1 MPDERIL
8 VVEDEVAVRD
18 LLVDI
23 LESAGYRVMGAANG
37 EEGLVRM
44 ASAVPDLVVSDVNM
58 PRMGGHAFCDAVRA
72 RSEWDRIP
80 FIFLSGQGEQRDVI
94 AGKRLGADDY
104 LCKPFSPDELLV
116 SVRARLD
123 RQVRLDSLRD
133 RQVSEVKHAI
143 LAIMNHEIRTPVT
156 WLANSA
162 ELLRDA
168 STSLD
173 REQMRKLLDVIV
185 AGSERLVRLA
195 ENLLLLVDFQT
206 GDARR
211 TFDARKRRLSDLP
224 DVLQACLELERPHSL
239 ARGVRLKLL
248 MPEKLPGVTGDPEM
262 LASAVR
268 RLLDNAV
275 KFSTRPDSEVIL
287 AVREVEGSWTA
298 IEVKDE
304 GVGIRAEDLPRIPD
318 LFVQS
323 ARDKQE
329 QQGTGS
335 GLKVVREIAALHGG
349 SLELESELGKGTTA
363 RLLLPAD

>member
-1 MPDERIL
+1 MPGERIL
-8 VVEDEVAVRD
+8 VVEDEIAVRD

-23 LESAGYRVMGAANG
+23 LEAAGYRVMGAGNG

-72 RSEWDRIP
+72 RAEWDRIP

-123 RQVRLDSLRD
+123 RQGRLDSLRD
-133 RQVSEVKHAI
+133 RQVLEVKYAI

-156 WLANSA
+156 SLAGRA

-173 REQMRKLLDVIV
+173 REQVQELLDGIL

-195 ENLLLLVDFQT
+195 ENLLLLVDFKT

-211 TFDARKRRLSDLP
+211 TFEARKRPLSDLP
-224 DVLQACLELERPHSL
+224 EILQACLRLERSRAL
-239 ARGVRLKLL
+239 AQEVELRLEV
-248 MPEKLPGVTGDPEM
+248 PDALPRVTGDPEM

-268 RLLDNAV
+268 HLLDNAI
-275 KFSTRPDSEVIL
+275 KFSTKPGSEVTL
-287 AVREVEGSWTA
+287 AVRPGAGRAA
-298 IEVKDE
+298 IEVRDQ
-304 GVGIRAEDLPRIPD
+304 GVGIRAEDLSRITD
-318 LFVQS
+318 LFEQS
-323 ARDKQE
+323 ERDKQE
-329 QQGTGS
+329 QQGTGC
-335 GLKVVREIAALHGG
+335 GLTVAREIAVLHGG
-349 SLELESELGKGTTA
+349 SLELRSELGKGTTA
-363 RLLLPAD
+363 CLLLPAG